1 MVLILFLFDSAD
13 LNGDLTKILKVEEVK
28 PIGFGIHFKEEP
40 TKLLRG
46 VNVRNNEWKERNHF
60 DSKNFGLR
68 NWVNGKIY

>member
-28 PIGFGIHFKEEP
+28 PIGFRIHSKEEP

>member
-46 VNVRNNEWKERNHF
+46 VNVRNNE
-60 DSKNFGLR
+60 
-68 NWVNGKIY
+68 

>member
-28 PIGFGIHFKEEP
+28 PIGFRIHSKEEP

-46 VNVRNNEWKERNHF
+46 VNVRNNE
-60 DSKNFGLR
+60 
-68 NWVNGKIY
+68 